1 MVSGCGS
8 VGRAVASDTRGPM
21 IKSSHQQKNY
31 FKYLRLTVE
40 KPKIKKN
47 QSVDGPIK
55 NTKTIPTLCIYLP
68 LIDYFKTG
76 SGQLFRDTPMICG
89 GFDKD
94 DGYLASDKCFSLVNG
109 SWHEEVSMGIGIGEA

>member
-1 MVSGCGS
+1 MV
-8 VGRAVASDTRGPM
+8 VAQLAEQSLLIPEVRWSNPVTS
-21 IKSSHQQKNY
+21 KKNY
-31 FKYLRLTVE
+31 FKYLR
-40 KPKIKKN
+40 
-47 QSVDGPIK
+47 
-55 NTKTIPTLCIYLP
+55 